1 MKLRGHGRYE
11 FSGIAN
17 RPAGAWPNGTQLAV
31 YLALNLEQ
39 YSFAEGLVEDLVPPL
54 GQPDVM
60 NYAWRDWGN
69 RVGAWRLHAMFRDV
83 GITPSLLVNT
93 TLYDSAPGLIE
104 TFRTLGTPIV
114 SHGRTNAEAQ
124 AGLEEAAEAALIAEA
139 RDTIARHEGR
149 PPQGWL
155 GPWISETELTPD
167 LLAEAGF
174 GYVLDWCMDDQPV
187 WLRTRGRP
195 ILAVPYP
202 QELND
207 ANAVVLR
214 RVSGA
219 DFADMIVDAFDE
231 LLQHGGPQPL
241 VLGIALHAHVSGQPF
256 RLRHLRRA
264 LRHIVEHRDRVW
276 ITDTDSI
283 AAAWCKSSRPDPS
296 HPDVGRDQRRC
307 SHDFGPVEE

>member
-1 MKLRGHGRYE
+1 MRLPLRDHGRYG
-11 FSGIAN
+11 FSGIAT
-17 RPAGAWPNGTQLAV
+17 RPAGTWPGGQRLAFYV
-31 YLALNLEQ
+31 ALNLEQ
-39 YSFAEGLVEDLVPPL
+39 YAFGEGLVEDLVPPL

-69 RVGAWRLHAMFRDV
+69 RVGAWRLLDMFREL

-93 TLYDSAPGLIE
+93 SLYEAAPGLIE
-104 TFRTLGTPIV
+104 AFRPLGAPVV

-124 AGLEEAAEAALIAEA
+124 AGLDAAAERALIAEA
-139 RDTIARHEGR
+139 RQTIAAREGR
-149 PPQGWL
+149 PPRGWL
-155 GPWISETELTPD
+155 GPWISETERTPD

-174 GYVLDWCMDDQPV
+174 DYVLDWCMDDQPV
-187 WLRTRGRP
+187 WLRTDSRKL
-195 ILAVPYP
+195 LAVPYP

-231 LLQHGGPQPL
+231 LLDHGGPQPL
-241 VLGIALHAHVSGQPF
+241 VIGVALHAHVSGQPF

-264 LRHIVEHRDRVW
+264 LQHVAGRRTEAW
-276 ITDTDSI
+276 LTDTDAI
-283 AAAWCKSSRPDPS
+283 AAAWATVMDEARERPSPAA
-296 HPDVGRDQRRC
+296 VIRKTGW
-307 SHDFGPVEE
+307 PVP

>member
-1 MKLRGHGRYE
+1 MRLRDHGRYG
-11 FSGIAN
+11 FSGIAG
-17 RPAGAWPNGTQLAV
+17 RPEGVWPGGARVAV
-31 YLALNLEQ
+31 YVALNLEQ
-39 YSFAEGLVEDLVPPL
+39 YAFGEGLVEDLVPGL

-69 RVGAWRLHAMFRDV
+69 RVGAWRLLEMFQ
-83 GITPSLLVNT
+83 GLGFAPSLLVNT
-93 TLYDSAPGLIE
+93 CLYEGAPGLIE
-104 TFRTLGTPIV
+104 AFRPLGAPV
-114 SHGRTNAEAQ
+114 VAHGRTNAEAQ
-124 AGLEEAAEAALIAEA
+124 AGLDEAAERALILEA
-139 RDTIARHEGR
+139 RDTIARHEGGAPR
-149 PPQGWL
+149 GWL
-155 GPWISETELTPD
+155 GPWISETERTPD

-187 WLRTRGRP
+187 WLRTRGRRL
-195 ILAVPYP
+195 LAVPYP

-231 LLQHGGPQPL
+231 TMEHGGVQPL

-264 LRHIVEHRDRVW
+264 LRHIVAVGAGVW
-276 ITDTDSI
+276 ITDSDRI
-283 AAAWCKSSRPDPS
+283 AAAWEGMDGS
-296 HPDVGRDQRRC
+296 
-307 SHDFGPVEE
+307 